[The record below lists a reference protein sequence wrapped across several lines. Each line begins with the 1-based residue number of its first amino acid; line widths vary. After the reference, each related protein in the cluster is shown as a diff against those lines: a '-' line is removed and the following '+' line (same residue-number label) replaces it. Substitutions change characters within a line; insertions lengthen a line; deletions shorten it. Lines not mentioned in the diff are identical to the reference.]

1 MTKKICLEPL
11 KSALGLS
18 ISHYYQ
24 DFTGAGGILAKKSR
38 KHFEWKDMFWTLP
51 YFLVV
56 RITISRS
63 SHRRYSVIEGVL
75 TNFANFTRKHYLCCS
90 FFKKRLQH
98 RKKASILKKICKR
111 LLLYSLHIVHAHF
124 RGFMINYSFIIK
136 MTAKNETRDAVII
149 WLFILFSML
158 KN

>member
-18 ISHYYQ
+18 ISHCYQ

-90 FFKKRLQH
+90 FFNKVAGFRPATLIKRDSSTEKKHLFWW
-98 RKKASILKKICKR
+98 KSANDCFYIAYILCMHT
-111 LLLYSLHIVHAHF
+111 LGDSWL
-124 RGFMINYSFIIK
+124 II
-136 MTAKNETRDAVII
+136 R
-149 WLFILFSML
+149 SS
-158 KN
+158 

>member
-90 FFKKRLQH
+90 FFNKVAGFRPATLIKRDSGTEKKHLFW
-98 RKKASILKKICKR
+98 RKSANDCFYIAYILCMHT
-111 LLLYSLHIVHAHF
+111 LGDSWL
-124 RGFMINYSFIIK
+124 II
-136 MTAKNETRDAVII
+136 R
-149 WLFILFSML
+149 SS
-158 KN
+158 

>member
-1 MTKKICLEPL
+1 MHWVSLFPTTIKILQGQV
-11 KSALGLS
+11 AFW
-18 ISHYYQ
+18 Q
-24 DFTGAGGILAKKSR
+24 KKSR

-90 FFKKRLQH
+90 FFNKVAGFRPATLIKRDSSTEKKHLFWRKSANDCFYIAYILCMHTLGDSWLIIRL
-98 RKKASILKKICKR
+98 S
-111 LLLYSLHIVHAHF
+111 
-124 RGFMINYSFIIK
+124 
-136 MTAKNETRDAVII
+136 
-149 WLFILFSML
+149 
-158 KN
+158 

>member
-1 MTKKICLEPL
+1 MHWVSLFPTTIKILQGQV
-11 KSALGLS
+11 AFW
-18 ISHYYQ
+18 Q
-24 DFTGAGGILAKKSR
+24 KKSR

-90 FFKKRLQH
+90 FFNKVAGFRPATLIKRDSSTEKKHLFWWKSANDCFYIAYILCMHTLGDSWLIIRL
-98 RKKASILKKICKR
+98 S
-111 LLLYSLHIVHAHF
+111 
-124 RGFMINYSFIIK
+124 
-136 MTAKNETRDAVII
+136 
-149 WLFILFSML
+149 
-158 KN
+158 